1 LNTDFLYIYFF
12 FINFKLFGEFI
23 YLDQPVKLQ
32 YISFLYDNIKTVMIV
47 NIDQNISFY
56 HTTFTLF
63 TM

>member
-1 LNTDFLYIYFF
+1 MNTDFFYIYFF
-12 FINFKLFGEFI
+12 YYINFKRFGEFI

-56 HTTFTLF
+56 HTTLF